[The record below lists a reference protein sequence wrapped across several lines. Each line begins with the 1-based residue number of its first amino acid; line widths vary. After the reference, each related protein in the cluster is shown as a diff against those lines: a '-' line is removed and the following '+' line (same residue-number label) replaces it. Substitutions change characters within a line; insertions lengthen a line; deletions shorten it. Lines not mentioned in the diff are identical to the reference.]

1 MNIIKRIIKNKM
13 KKVLEIFLNLIYN
26 ICVCERVRVKSKN
39 NNNNKMEKKYILVGC
54 GGSNSEIKRFNKEF
68 NNWKDCYNYVRNE
81 VKNERMGDG
90 GIRES
95 KEEDWIMWERES
107 YMLDIDCWRDD
118 IKLKEK
124 DVVIGIWGL
133 GDSEEVYEVIVGD
146 SIDDEM
152 YKMKDDIKD
161 KDGREI
167 SIGKFVEIKNNDIS
181 DGIVIGFDDDD
192 IDVLE
197 IGDGYSI
204 NKEDVEVVGEL
215 NG

>member
-39 NNNNKMEKKYILVGC
+39 NKNNKMEKKYILVGC
-54 GGSNSEIKRFNKEF
+54 GGSNSEIKRFDKEF

-152 YKMKDDIKD
+152 YKIKDDIKD

>member
-13 KKVLEIFLNLIYN
+13 KKVLDLFLNLRYN
-26 ICVCERVRVKSKN
+26 ICVCERVRVKSKSK
-39 NNNNKMEKKYILVGC
+39 NNKMHKKKYILVVC

-181 DGIVIGFDDDD
+181 DGIVIGFDEDD

>member
-13 KKVLEIFLNLIYN
+13 KKVLDLFLNLRYN
-26 ICVCERVRVKSKN
+26 ICVCERDRVKSKSK
-39 NNNNKMEKKYILVGC
+39 NNNNKMEKKYILVSC
-54 GGSNSEIKRFNKEF
+54 GGANSEIKRFNKEF
-68 NNWKDCYNYVRNE
+68 DRWIDCYNYVYNE
-81 VKNERMGDG
+81 CVNERMYSEEIDSDG
-90 GIRES
+90 
-95 KEEDWIMWERES
+95 WVMWERES

-118 IKLKEK
+118 IKLNEK
-124 DVVIGIWGL
+124 DVVIGIWGI
-133 GDSEEVYEVIVGD
+133 GESDEVYEVIVGD

-181 DGIVIGFDDDD
+181 DGIVIGFDEDD

-204 NKEDVEVVGEL
+204 NIEDVEVVGEL

>member
-39 NNNNKMEKKYILVGC
+39 NKNNKMEKKYILVGC
-54 GGSNSEIKRFNKEF
+54 GGSNSEIKRFDKEF

-204 NKEDVEVVGEL
+204 NIEDVEVVGEL

>member
-39 NNNNKMEKKYILVGC
+39 NKNNKMEKKYILVGC
-54 GGSNSEIKRFNKEF
+54 GGSNSEIKRFDKEF

-204 NKEDVEVVGEL
+204 NKEDIEVVGEL

>member
-13 KKVLEIFLNLIYN
+13 KKVLDLFLNLGYN

-54 GGSNSEIKRFNKEF
+54 GGMNSEIKRFNKEF
-68 NNWKDCYNYVRNE
+68 NNWKDCYNYVYNE
-81 VKNERMGDG
+81 CKNDRMYSEEIDSDG
-90 GIRES
+90 
-95 KEEDWIMWERES
+95 WVMWEREC

-181 DGIVIGFDDDD
+181 DGIVVGVDEDE

-197 IGDGYSI
+197 VKDGYSI
-204 NKEDVEVVGEL
+204 NIEDVEVVGEL

>member
-13 KKVLEIFLNLIYN
+13 KKVLDLFLNLGYN

-54 GGSNSEIKRFNKEF
+54 GGSNSEIKRFDKEF

-181 DGIVIGFDDDD
+181 DGIVIGIDEDD

-197 IGDGYSI
+197 VGDGYSI

>member
-13 KKVLEIFLNLIYN
+13 KKVLDLFLNLRYN
-26 ICVCERVRVKSKN
+26 ICVCERDRVR
-39 NNNNKMEKKYILVGC
+39 NNNNKNNKMDKKYILVSC
-54 GGSNSEIKRFNKEF
+54 GGANSEIKRFNKEF
-68 NNWKDCYNYVRNE
+68 NNWKDCYNYVYDE
-81 VKNERMGDG
+81 CKNERMYSEEIDSDG
-90 GIRES
+90 
-95 KEEDWIMWERES
+95 WVMWERES

-118 IKLKEK
+118 IKLNEK
-124 DVVIGIWGL
+124 DIVIGIWGI
-133 GDSEEVYEVIVGD
+133 GESDEVYEVIVGD

-181 DGIVIGFDDDD
+181 DGIVVGVDEDD

-197 IGDGYSI
+197 VGDGFSI
-204 NKEDVEVVGEL
+204 NIEDVEVVGEL

>member
-13 KKVLEIFLNLIYN
+13 KKVLDLFLNLGYN